1 MAKPVPKSATLD
13 NLATDVRSLTKMVE
27 SGFADVRQKFTDVH
41 QKMDKGFADVY
52 RKMDKG
58 FADVR
63 AELSLKADKVDLIAL
78 KTDIGIIKDDVSRLS
93 KATKIGFDEV
103 HQEFGRVHQ
112 KLETKVN
119 RNDLGEIG
127 EGVEGIR
134 QRFSSLDNRL
144 DTFVTHERRL
154 TELEKLVGVEN

>member
-1 MAKPVPKSATLD
+1 
-13 NLATDVRSLTKMVE
+13 MVE
-27 SGFADVRQKFTDVH
+27 SGFADVNRKFADVH
-41 QKMDKGFADVY
+41 KKMDKGFADVY

-63 AELSLKADKVDLIAL
+63 AELSLKADKVDLIVL
-78 KTDIGIIKDDVSRLS
+78 KTNIESIKDDVGRLT
-93 KATKIGFDEV
+93 KATKIGFDSV
-103 HQEFGRVHQ
+103 HQE
-112 KLETKVN
+112 LESKVN
-119 RNDLGEIG
+119 SEDLGEIG

-134 QRFSSLDNRL
+134 QQFSSLDNRL